1 MHSYFDASYAFT
13 AAVVLYIARNM
24 RSSTNPES
32 RQLPFSEEHQ
42 SALDT
47 TVRILGQQSS
57 VSNVPAREF
66 ERQLRV
72 LENNLQALKTG
83 LDNHIGL
90 DDLDFDYVDGNLTP
104 FPPST
109 HAATFSGP

>member
-13 AAVVLYIARNM
+13 AAIVLHIAKNI
-24 RSSTNPES
+24 RSFTNSELH
-32 RQLPFSEEHQ
+32 QLSFSAEDQ

-47 TVRILGQQSS
+47 TTRILGQQSS
-57 VSNVPAREF
+57 VGNVPAREF